1 MLLFIAS
8 IYNSIKHSPS
18 PILRDIDTFYVAKIC
33 WALPSTEQLDILK
46 IDLAVG
52 TKSVADDS
60 SVCFHFIDACL
71 GLTNISKGSPPP
83 PPPLLYLDDDEVEGL

>member
-8 IYNSIKHSPS
+8 VYNSIKHSPS
-18 PILRDIDTFYVAKIC
+18 PILQDIDTFHVAKIC
-33 WALPSTEQLDILK
+33 QALPSTEQPDILK

-71 GLTNISKGSPPP
+71 GLTNFSKGSPPP
-83 PPPLLYLDDDEVEGL
+83 PPLMYLYDEVEGL

>member
-1 MLLFIAS
+1 MLLVIAS
-8 IYNSIKHSPS
+8 ICNSIKHSPS
-18 PILRDIDTFYVAKIC
+18 PILRDIDTFHVAKIC
-33 WALPSTEQLDILK
+33 QALPSTEQPDILK

-71 GLTNISKGSPPP
+71 GLTNFSKGSPPP
-83 PPPLLYLDDDEVEGL
+83 PPLMYLDDDEVEGL